1 MKQNFQRYLFFDIL
15 DSFWMGYFLVS
26 YLKVLWYHDPGFDR
40 LFDHSDRL
48 ISAKFETKFYSIPW
62 VGFFMVVIK

>member
-40 LFDHSDRL
+40 LFDHMPID
-48 ISAKFETKFYSIPW
+48 KFPQNSKRNFILFHELDFLWSL
-62 VGFFMVVIK
+62 